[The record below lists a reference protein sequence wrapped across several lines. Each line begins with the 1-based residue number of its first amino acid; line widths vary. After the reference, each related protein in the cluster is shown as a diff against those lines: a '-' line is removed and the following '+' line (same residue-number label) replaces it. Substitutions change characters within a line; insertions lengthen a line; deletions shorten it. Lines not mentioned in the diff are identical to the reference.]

1 MARRLKL
8 NRISAEARA
17 DIVSRFKAERAD
29 GIGFS
34 TTRIIRELAAIY
46 GCSESFVRVLLIEK
60 GVYTTDGWDKK
71 KDGLK
76 ALSHEPYRNDLTA
89 AEEYAVA
96 ERYRE
101 LSNGRRGSYPICWN
115 VARDLKLDFQ
125 KIINYIK
132 FLGWYVQR

>member
-8 NRISAEARA
+8 DRISAEARA
-17 DIVSRFKAERAD
+17 DIVSRFKAERKD

-34 TTRIIRELAAIY
+34 TTRIIRELSVLY

-60 GVYTTDGWDKK
+60 GVYTTDGWNKK
-71 KDGLK
+71 TDGLK
-76 ALSHEPYRNDLTA
+76 ALTHDPYRHDLTTD
-89 AEEYAVA
+89 EEYSVA
-96 ERYRE
+96 ERYKE
-101 LSNGRRGSYPICWN
+101 LSDGRRCSYPICWN

-125 KIINYIK
+125 KVINYVK